1 MLGTTMAPCADDAS
15 ATGGAPE
22 VWTIGHW
29 TCPEPDFL
37 RPLHTHGIEVLADVR
52 AHPGSRRNPQFGL
65 DQLPGWLAD
74 AGIDYVHFAE
84 LGGRRPKQP
93 DVDPDLN
100 AGWSQPSFK
109 NYADYTQTA
118 PYREGIARLVGL
130 ARSRSLVIMC
140 GEPMPWRCH
149 RLLISNTLAACG
161 WVVWHLRGDDPPRRH
176 VLGRWGAPPVI
187 GDDSVLTYPSQS
199 EPAAQSQENRSAP

>member
-1 MLGTTMAPCADDAS
+1 MTTGASDAS
-15 ATGGAPE
+15 ATDNAPE

-37 RPLHTHGIEVLADVR
+37 RPLHENGIEVLADVR
-52 AHPGSRRNPQFGL
+52 AHPGSRRNPQFGR
-65 DQLPGWLAD
+65 DEMPGWLAD
-74 AGIDYVHFAE
+74 AGLAYIHFGE

-93 DVDPDLN
+93 QVDPELN

-118 PYREGIARLVGL
+118 NYRDGIARLTSL
-130 ARSRSLVIMC
+130 ARIRRLVIMC

-149 RLLISNTLAACG
+149 RLLISNTLAARG
-161 WVVWHLRGDDPPRRH
+161 WVVWHLMGDDPPRRH
-176 VLGRWGAPPVI
+176 VLGRWGALPVI
-187 GDDSVLTYPSQS
+187 GDGFVLTYPPQH
-199 EPAAQSQENRSAP
+199 EPTAAAQ